1 MSANKPLTVEVAI
14 DSLKN
19 TDEFKAV
26 LEYFTHNREN
36 LLEEFKRP
44 EMLENPQALA
54 NLAGKIE
61 QMDQMLVELGGPYYP
76 DGKLKQS

>member
-1 MSANKPLTVEVAI
+1 MSLNKPFEVAI
-14 DSLKN
+14 SSLKN
-19 TDEFKAV
+19 TDEFKV
-26 LEYFTHNREN
+26 ILEYFTQSREN

-61 QMDQMLVELGGPYYP
+61 QMDQLLVELGGPCYP
-76 DGKLKQS
+76 NEKQQQS

>member
-1 MSANKPLTVEVAI
+1 MSTNKSMTVELAVE
-14 DSLKN
+14 SLQN
-19 TDEFKAV
+19 TDEFKLI